1 MLVGDA
7 ALEDP
12 MDRTW
17 FSRGLRGMTAK
28 RIQLDLLRQGIFDG
42 PPDKFV
48 DGDYGGHTEAAL
60 RTLQA
65 RRQLTV
71 TGAVDTATWQQLTTD
86 PLPTLFERCLGL
98 TADFEGHGFG
108 RLEGNFD
115 GAGLTWGIIGFTLSN
130 GEIQQLLSEAE
141 QVVPGTLARVLGP
154 LAAVWSDVMN
164 RPRAQQL
171 AWADSISSGP
181 GKGNVPPEW
190 RQAFA
195 ALGDEPVVKRLQ
207 MQRAYD
213 AYFVP
218 ATATAK
224 QMKLESELG
233 IALAF
238 DMHVQNGTSRK
249 KAVAE
254 LASLAGT
261 LPEPEMRRRLAQ
273 RVAALSSAAFSADVL
288 SRKTTIAEGQGTVHG
303 RSYRLAAWGLGEVAA
318 A

>member
-1 MLVGDA
+1 MN
-7 ALEDP
+7 
-12 MDRTW
+12 RTW

-28 RIQLDLLRQGIFDG
+28 RIQLDLLRQGFVDG
-42 PPDKFV
+42 PPERFV

-65 RRQLTV
+65 RRQLQV
-71 TGAVDTATWQQLTTD
+71 TGAVDTATWRQLTTE

-108 RLEGNFD
+108 LLEGNFD

-130 GEIQQLLSEAE
+130 GEIQALLREAE
-141 QVVPGTLARVLGP
+141 QAVPGTLARVLGP
-154 LAAVWSDVMN
+154 LATVWQDVMK

-181 GKGNVPPEW
+181 GHGQVPPDW
-190 RQAFA
+190 KQAFA

-218 ATATAK
+218 AAATAK
-224 QMKLESELG
+224 TMKLQSELG
-233 IALAF
+233 VALAF
-238 DMHVQNGTSRK
+238 DLHVQNGKSRQQ
-249 KAVAE
+249 AVAE
-254 LASLAGT
+254 LAPLAGK
-261 LPEPEMRRRLAQ
+261 LPEPEMRRRLAR
-273 RVAALSSAAFSADVL
+273 RVSELSSAAFRADVL
-288 SRKTTIAEGQGTVHG
+288 ARKLTVAEGQGSVHG
-303 RSYRLAAWGLGEVAA
+303 RGYRLAAWGLGEARAA
-318 A
+318 

>member
-1 MLVGDA
+1 MN
-7 ALEDP
+7 
-12 MDRTW
+12 RTC

-28 RIQLDLLRQGIFDG
+28 RIQLDLLRQGFVAG

-60 RTLQA
+60 RALQTK
-65 RRQLTV
+65 RQLPA

-154 LAAVWSDVMN
+154 LAPVWLDLMKQ
-164 RPRAQQL
+164 PRAKQV
-171 AWADSISSGP
+171 AFADSISSGP

-273 RVAALSSAAFSADVL
+273 RVAAYSNAAFSADVL
-288 SRKTTIAEGQGTVHG
+288 SRKTTIAEGQGQVHG
-303 RSYRLAAWGLGEVAA
+303 RSYRLAAWGLSEEKAA
-318 A
+318 

>member
-1 MLVGDA
+1 MN
-7 ALEDP
+7 
-12 MDRTW
+12 RTW

-28 RIQLDLLRQGIFDG
+28 RIQLDLLRQGFVAG

-48 DGDYGGHTEAAL
+48 DGDYGGLTETAL
-60 RTLQA
+60 RALQTK
-65 RRQLTV
+65 RQLQV
-71 TGAVDTATWQQLTTD
+71 TGTVDTATWRQLTTE

-108 RLEGNFD
+108 LLEGNFD

-130 GEIQQLLSEAE
+130 GEIQTLLREAE
-141 QVVPGTLARVLGP
+141 AAVPGTLARVLGP
-154 LAAVWSDVMN
+154 LAGEWADVMK

-181 GKGNVPPEW
+181 NQGNVPPAW
-190 RQAFA
+190 KQAFA

-224 QMKLESELG
+224 QMKLKSELG

-238 DMHVQNGTSRK
+238 DMHVQNGSSRK

-254 LASLAGT
+254 LAPLAGK

-273 RVAALSSAAFSADVL
+273 RVAAYSSAAFSADVL
-288 SRKTTIAEGQGTVHG
+288 SRKLTIAEGQGTVHG
-303 RSYRLAAWGLGEVAA
+303 RSYRLAAWGLSEAKAA
-318 A
+318 